1 MSFFFVFSNR
11 ILLVIIERIQR
22 MDNNG
27 LFQINCQII
36 ICINIQKVCLLLIIR
51 FFNSQQIYFQLISDK
66 GGGVRAPDNAF
77 AQKPE
82 QSLLSHYQ
90 TIQQQQQQMNA
101 FNPNPGSSWNNGAM
115 QTNGIDSNSI
125 VNWPQQMAQFPM
137 KPLDSFQ
144 ANKQPSYTQYQS
156 DSIAANQLQSPNQQ
170 YNLPIVNP
178 MLPNIPLT
186 NVQQLNHNN
195 EEVLPEKN
203 TFIKDVP
210 VLDRKKDGKNV
221 FAHESESLSTD
232 DSEYK
237 YDEDEQ
243 PTTELPKKK
252 KKHRKVNK
260 VSKTKTGGD
269 SELSIEDP
277 AVQQIKL
284 LHSSLHVE
292 YMDHDGESD
301 HPSGAV
307 VSLAMGIFFNFF
319 FRNHVSIT
327 QINK

>member
-1 MSFFFVFSNR
+1 M
-11 ILLVIIERIQR
+11 Q
-22 MDNNG
+22 
-27 LFQINCQII
+27 
-36 ICINIQKVCLLLIIR
+36 
-51 FFNSQQIYFQLISDK
+51 
-66 GGGVRAPDNAF
+66 
-77 AQKPE
+77 
-82 QSLLSHYQ
+82 
-90 TIQQQQQQMNA
+90 
-101 FNPNPGSSWNNGAM
+101 PNV
-115 QTNGIDSNSI
+115 IDSNSI

-137 KPLDSFQ
+137 KSLDSLQ
-144 ANKQPSYTQYQS
+144 ANKQPSYPQYQS
-156 DSIAANQLQSPNQQ
+156 DLIAANQLQSSNQQ
-170 YNLPIVNP
+170 FNLPILNP

-210 VLDRKKDGKNV
+210 VLDRKKDGKSAFV
-221 FAHESESLSTD
+221 HESESLSTD

-260 VSKTKTGGD
+260 LSKAKSSDD
-269 SELSIEDP
+269 SEVAIEDP
-277 AVQQIKL
+277 AVQQMKL
-284 LHSSLHVE
+284 LHSSLQAE

-307 VSLAMGIFFNFF
+307 VSLAMGIFSYSQ
-319 FRNHVSIT
+319 FRHNHLDYCCI
-327 QINK
+327 ILYF